1 MEGGPVRLISAFRIG
16 VSAAFAALASAACL
30 VVPAQELAA
39 ASSPPSA
46 WQVASAPTPAAS
58 WYAVDFGAGRWVA
71 LGHGA
76 EVAVSLDGSTWTQYP
91 VPPGSWQSLT
101 YGDGEFVALSS
112 QNASPQEMVSSNGVN
127 WTAVA
132 GPAGQWTGLTYG
144 AGRFVAVSSL
154 GQIVTSS
161 DAEHWTPTWLHS
173 KAQFTSVAYGNG
185 RFIAVDGA
193 EGATVVSPN
202 GVGWAYYPTPMSGQ
216 KWGAVAFGNG
226 NFVAF
231 DSSGSGYVATT
242 VYGYVWTLHHYS
254 PAQEIDGATF
264 GCGRFVAD
272 GQALGS
278 TGSVGS
284 TGSTS
289 DFISSGTGA
298 TWTGAPVPTDATS
311 NWTAV
316 AYGAHRFVAVDSA
329 GDIASLQSAA
339 NCSATVPAPP
349 QQVSGNIHNGEV
361 WTYMHPPSHP
371 SGAPIDGYRVTI
383 TDGTLTKQC
392 HAPVYFEPNCIIK
405 GLQNGKVYSVSAQ
418 SRNRYGYS
426 VPTDPETVIPVAKW
440 SLRATTT
447 TSVVS
452 ESAPI
457 VVQVTG
463 VLANSEGIYPSSFVA
478 VHFGANLANC
488 RPSPF
493 GECSVTITNP
503 TLGPNSIYATYS
515 GYGRSYRSPSFHV
528 TVVQ

>member
-1 MEGGPVRLISAFRIG
+1 MEGGPVRLRSAFRIG
-16 VSAAFAALASAACL
+16 VSVAVTALVSAVCFVA
-30 VVPAQELAA
+30 PSQELAT
-39 ASSPPSA
+39 ASSPSA
-46 WQVASAPTPAAS
+46 WQVALAPTPTGS
-58 WYAVDFGAGRWVA
+58 WYAVDSGGGRWIV
-71 LGHGA
+71 LGHSA

-91 VPPGSWQSLT
+91 VPPGSWQSVT
-101 YGDGEFVALSS
+101 YGQGEFVALSS
-112 QNASPQEMVSSNGVN
+112 LNASPHEMVSTNGVN

-161 DAEHWTPTWLHS
+161 DGEHWTQTWLHS

-185 RFIAVDGA
+185 RFIAVDGS

-202 GVGWAYYPTPMSGQ
+202 GVGWAYYRAPMSGL

-242 VYGYVWTLHHYS
+242 VYGYAWTLHHYS

-264 GCGRFVAD
+264 GCGSFVAD
-272 GQALGS
+272 GKAIGS
-278 TGSVGS
+278 TA
-284 TGSTS
+284 STS
-289 DFISSGTGA
+289 DFISSPTGA
-298 TWTGAPVPTDATS
+298 AWTAVPVPT
-311 NWTAV
+311 
-316 AYGAHRFVAVDSA
+316 HRFVAVDSA
-329 GDIASLQSAA
+329 GEIASLQSAA
-339 NCSATVPAPP
+339 NCSATIPSAP
-349 QQVSGNIHNGEV
+349 QQVSGNVHNGEV

-383 TDGTLTKQC
+383 SGGTLTKQC

-405 GLQNGKVYSVSAQ
+405 GLQNGKVYSVTAQ
-418 SRNRYGYS
+418 SHNRYGYS
-426 VPTDPETVIPVAKW
+426 VPTDPETVIPVASW
-440 SLRATTT
+440 SLRAATT

-452 ESAPI
+452 KSSPV

-478 VHFGANLANC
+478 VHFGANLTNC

-493 GECSVTITNP
+493 GECLVTITNP
-503 TLGPNSIYATYS
+503 SLGPNSIYATYS
-515 GYGRSYRSPSFHV
+515 GYGRSYRSPSFQV